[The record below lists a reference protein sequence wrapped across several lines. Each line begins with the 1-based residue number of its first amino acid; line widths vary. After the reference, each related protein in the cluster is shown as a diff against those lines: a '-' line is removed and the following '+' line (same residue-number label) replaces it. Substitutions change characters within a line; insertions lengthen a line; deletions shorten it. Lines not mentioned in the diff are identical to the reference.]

1 MLGLSE
7 KDASRHRG
15 KCIVACQTRYKSWFG
30 TTWQQRV
37 ELVARAYEATIK
49 GVPSTRITESER
61 VFLLKPLAEVRRDAL
76 DRPPGKLAGAVS
88 TLFQFMP
95 EGYDPEAP
103 EPSPSMVKLY
113 QRVDGK
119 LHYCEVWP

>member
-1 MLGLSE
+1 MLGLSD

-15 KCIVACQTRYKSWFG
+15 KCTRYKSWFG

-61 VFLLKPLAEVRRDAL
+61 AFLLKPLAEVRRDAL
-76 DRPPGKLAGAVS
+76 DRPPGQACWGGFNPVPIHA
-88 TLFQFMP
+88 
-95 EGYDPEAP
+95 
-103 EPSPSMVKLY
+103 
-113 QRVDGK
+113 
-119 LHYCEVWP
+119 